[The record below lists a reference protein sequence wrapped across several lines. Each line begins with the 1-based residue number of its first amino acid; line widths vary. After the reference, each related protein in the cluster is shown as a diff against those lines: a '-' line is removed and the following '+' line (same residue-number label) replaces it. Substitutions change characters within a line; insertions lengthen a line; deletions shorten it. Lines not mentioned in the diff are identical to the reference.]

1 MKPPHVGRALILAIT
16 ILAGRSTA
24 VGQVVPR
31 LAGPPQ
37 GVTNAPRPDEVVLSA
52 MRSNPLTAS
61 YPIMVNWQKGKVI
74 LSGRVGTKQVHDA
87 AVRMA
92 IDIGVPFR
100 DDLVIDTGLA
110 HAVAQ
115 SAGAV
120 MGGGGGGSM
129 GAQSASPYV
138 YPPPLFGR
146 LDDPFFGYVPPLI
159 SFPPW
164 WSRGAQGG
172 ATMQPG
178 PAASMTPAPASNG
191 TAAAGPQSEWRPLEV
206 DAVKGQVDVSVD
218 ISGQVFLRGSVVSE
232 QAAREIID
240 SARSVPGVTNV
251 VGEIQVIPR
260 RDPANDR
267 PPPPPM
273 PMAGQDFPGPA
284 PAPGPAAEP
293 NIVPVRPRPVGAVA
307 APTALDSQ
315 ALSRRV
321 TSSLERRPQA
331 AGLSVKVRSSDGV
344 VTLSGQ
350 VLTAFEA
357 MLVYRATQQT
367 PGVREIIDHL
377 EFTVPDEDHENPL
390 LQRGRPEDVEPYLTS
405 QIRRHV
411 GDLAHID
418 RVSARGNVLD
428 LHGTIQNA
436 GDQERVLAILRSIPV
451 LHGFKLE
458 TQFNPE

>member
-164 WSRGAQGG
+164 WSR
-172 ATMQPG
+172 
-178 PAASMTPAPASNG
+178 
-191 TAAAGPQSEWRPLEV
+191 
-206 DAVKGQVDVSVD
+206 
-218 ISGQVFLRGSVVSE
+218 SGRGND
-232 QAAREIID
+232 AARPSRKHDPRAGKQWHRRGGPTI
-240 SARSVPGVTNV
+240 GV
-251 VGEIQVIPR
+251 
-260 RDPANDR
+260 
-267 PPPPPM
+267 
-273 PMAGQDFPGPA
+273 
-284 PAPGPAAEP
+284 
-293 NIVPVRPRPVGAVA
+293 
-307 APTALDSQ
+307 APTG
-315 ALSRRV
+315 SRR
-321 TSSLERRPQA
+321 
-331 AGLSVKVRSSDGV
+331 
-344 VTLSGQ
+344 
-350 VLTAFEA
+350 
-357 MLVYRATQQT
+357 
-367 PGVREIIDHL
+367 
-377 EFTVPDEDHENPL
+377 
-390 LQRGRPEDVEPYLTS
+390 S
-405 QIRRHV
+405 Q
-411 GDLAHID
+411 
-418 RVSARGNVLD
+418 
-428 LHGTIQNA
+428 GT
-436 GDQERVLAILRSIPV
+436 G
-451 LHGFKLE
+451 
-458 TQFNPE
+458 